1 MKKLIVAG
9 SLAAGLAA
17 LAAWRMRQSQ
27 ANKPEEFPVP
37 EDFASNPPPPTAPKD
52 EPVGV

>member
-17 LAAWRMRQSQ
+17 LAAYRIRQSKQ
-27 ANKPEEFPVP
+27 NKDEEFPVP
-37 EDFASNPPPPTAPKD
+37 EDFATYTPPPAPKD

>member
-17 LAAWRMRQSQ
+17 LAAWRIRQ
-27 ANKPEEFPVP
+27 ANQNKTEDTPIPEEFTYT
-37 EDFASNPPPPTAPKD
+37 PPPAEPKE

>member
-17 LAAWRMRQSQ
+17 LAAYRIRQSKQ
-27 ANKPEEFPVP
+27 NKTEDFPVP
-37 EDFASNPPPPTAPKD
+37 EDFAYTPPPAEPKE